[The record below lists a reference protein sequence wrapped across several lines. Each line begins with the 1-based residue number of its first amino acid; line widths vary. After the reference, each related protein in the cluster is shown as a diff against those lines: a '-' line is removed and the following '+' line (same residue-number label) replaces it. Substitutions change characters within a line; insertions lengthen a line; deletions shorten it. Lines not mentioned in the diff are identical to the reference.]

1 MAAWVH
7 LAREALHAEW
17 PTFEAIRA
25 FSVFQLRP
33 RLETSIV
40 KKDLGKICQIFGE
53 QNDLAALTRRYQD
66 IVSPA
71 ATKRLISLCAKLIAC
86 AKLACAKLACVWLAF
101 GAEEIVLPM
110 TTTFQTFRRG

>member
-1 MAAWVH
+1 MSQAMEWLREETVIRIGQQYRSVGGSDLAPQVLSSCYERMAAWVH

-53 QNDLAALTRRYQD
+53 QNDLAALTRSYQD
-66 IVSPA
+66 IVYTASK
-71 ATKRLISLCAKLIAC
+71 KRTLD
-86 AKLACAKLACVWLAF
+86 
-101 GAEEIVLPM
+101 
-110 TTTFQTFRRG
+110 

>member
-1 MAAWVH
+1 MVWVH

-53 QNDLAALTRRYQD
+53 QKDLAVLTRSYQD
-66 IVSPA
+66 VVYTASK
-71 ATKRLISLCAKLIAC
+71 KRTLSYEMMVEVNLS
-86 AKLACAKLACVWLAF
+86 KLAGLCHIGIFKC
-101 GAEEIVLPM
+101 
-110 TTTFQTFRRG
+110 